1 MNATNVS
8 RARALGAE
16 LRQARKRASMTL
28 QQLAA
33 QLDRSHSDISRWENG
48 RRLPSEADTAA
59 VLGILGVTGV
69 ERNQLLQ
76 LARDA
81 ADPNWVAPGV
91 DKQLAAHIEDEKT
104 ALRMINV
111 QPLIIPGLLQTEDYA
126 RALALGDGATRG
138 EADHRALVRVGRK
151 AVLTRRRPRPPEFL
165 AIIGE
170 HALRFPP
177 CDRETMAEQLHHLLT
192 MGEHPNVMVL
202 VTPMDIG
209 YTPAIEGPFFLLEFE
224 RGDPVVRQMHYRAT
238 TTLTDSK
245 DVRDYQAAVE
255 TIRSRS
261 MSPLD
266 SSQFIT
272 ELMEEMECTT

>member
-1 MNATNVS
+1 M
-8 RARALGAE
+8 
-16 LRQARKRASMTL
+16 

-48 RRLPSEADTAA
+48 RRLPSEADSAA
-59 VLGILGVTGV
+59 VLGILGVTGG

-104 ALRMINV
+104 ALHMVNV

-126 RALALGDGATRG
+126 RALMIGDGATRG
-138 EADHRALVRVGRK
+138 QADHRALVRVGRQN
-151 AVLTRRRPRPPEFL
+151 VLTRRRPRPPEFL

-177 CDRETMAEQLHHLLT
+177 CDREVMVEQLHQLLT
-192 MGEHPNVMVL
+192 MDKYPNVTVL
-202 VTPMDIG
+202 VLPMDVG
-209 YTPAIEGPFFLLEFE
+209 FTPAIEGAFFLLEFD
-224 RGDPVVRQMHYRAT
+224 RGDPVVRQTHYRAT

-255 TIRSRS
+255 TIRGKS
-261 MSPLD
+261 MSPED
-266 SSQFIT
+266 SSRFIT
-272 ELMEEMECTT
+272 ELMEELERTT